1 LPQEPHRDEQKSAA
15 LWLSPGL
22 VRSKEVLLRT
32 ILDPDHLKEDGKLA
46 SAAIALDDIRFR
58 GWSVDR
64 KALTSLWKLKKAHS
78 AWKTRKPNVR
88 NIYVLPIP
96 VGEIRTPNPATGE
109 QEFVAI
115 DAAMWLNPAHAAV
128 LLSKPQS
135 EGAARGLRNVLLKKL
150 PQYVSLNDAFN
161 PQRNYGYK
169 IGLLLQFVA
178 ILVSPVRYILQL
190 LKK

>member
-1 LPQEPHRDEQKSAA
+1 MPQEPHRDEQKSAV

-22 VRSKEVLLRT
+22 VRSKEVVMRT
-32 ILDPDHLKEDGKLA
+32 ILDPDHLKADGKLA

-64 KALTSLWKLKKAHS
+64 KAFTSLWKLKNAHS
-78 AWKTRKPNVR
+78 AWRTKKPKVR

-96 VGEIRTPNPATGE
+96 VSEIRTANPATGD
-109 QEFVAI
+109 QDFVAI
-115 DAAMWLNPAHAAV
+115 DAAMWLNPAHAVV

-135 EGAARGLRNVLLKKL
+135 EGAARGLRNDLLKKL
-150 PQYVSLNDAFN
+150 PQYVDLNVAFN
-161 PQRNYGYK
+161 PQRKHGYK
-169 IGLLLQFVA
+169 IGLLLQFAA